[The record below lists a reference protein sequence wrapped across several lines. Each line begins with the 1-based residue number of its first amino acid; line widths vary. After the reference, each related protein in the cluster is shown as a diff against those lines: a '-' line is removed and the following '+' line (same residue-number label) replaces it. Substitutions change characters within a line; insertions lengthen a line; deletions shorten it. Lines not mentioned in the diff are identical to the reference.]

1 MSTVYVK
8 HKPCATVGTD
18 YALSAL
24 SALFPETLTSRV
36 AFLFTNVTSP
46 LHFNFSKDT
55 VPDVLKDAHTP
66 DDADNDPTI
75 KYAQNSS
82 SICILTVFPS
92 DVESLRK
99 GVIKTSKNK
108 AYTILLVGETG
119 VGKSSVLELLANI
132 LLGKDTD
139 HYDFEILDHTNEQGG
154 LDNQSRTNSARLYEY
169 TSSNGVVVSTRVFD
183 YSEYA

>member
-1 MSTVYVK
+1 MSTVYFK
-8 HKPCATVGTD
+8 PKPCAVGID

-24 SALFPETLTSRV
+24 SALFSKTLSSRV
-36 AFLFTNVTSP
+36 ASLFTNVTSP

-66 DDADNDPTI
+66 DNADNDPTI
-75 KYAQNSS
+75 KYAHNSS
-82 SICILTVFPS
+82 GIWVLTVFTS

-119 VGKSSVLELLANI
+119 VGKSSVLEFIANK
-132 LLGKDTD
+132 LLGKDPD
-139 HYDFEILDHTNEQGG
+139 HYDFKILDHTNEQGG
-154 LDNQSRTNSARLYEY
+154 LDNQSQTNSARLYEF
-169 TSSNGVVVSTRVFD
+169 TSKNGIVVSSAICE
-183 YSEYA
+183 YSAYV